1 MSCSGEMAEPP
12 RPPPSVRVPYLDF
25 APQFVDAIRRGSKR
39 ATARCPGGPKDTDLT
54 SDFEAIVAQRWALAT
69 CSSWGPGRA
78 GFAVLGVDAVETRAF
93 HEDMNTGKELRD
105 ALQYFYPL
113 LESEDKV
120 SVVKFHVLHEIP
132 CTESTDA
139 S

>member
-12 RPPPSVRVPYLDF
+12 RPPPSVRVPYL
-25 APQFVDAIRRGSKR
+25 
-39 ATARCPGGPKDTDLT
+39 DTDLT